1 MYICSQIPDLQQF
14 LSLNWAWGS
23 CLAVSLESLFDTGSS
38 TLMTGVNFRYQ
49 KGDKIGLVGAN
60 DASVTTMKK
69 SFLGKVDR
77 NLRVIRISNE
87 S

>member
-1 MYICSQIPDLQQF
+1 
-14 LSLNWAWGS
+14 
-23 CLAVSLESLFDTGSS
+23 
-38 TLMTGVNFRYQ
+38 MTGVNFRYQ